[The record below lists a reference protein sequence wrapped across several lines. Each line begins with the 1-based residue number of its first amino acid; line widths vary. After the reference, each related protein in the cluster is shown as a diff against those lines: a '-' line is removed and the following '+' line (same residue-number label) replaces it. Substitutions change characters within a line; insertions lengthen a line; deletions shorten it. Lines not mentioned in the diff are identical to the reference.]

1 MHCLICQGWTNF
13 RPVWVAKS
21 IGYACQTYCTSSSQ
35 AKLVW
40 ILRFS
45 KRSTVCMPFGERL
58 RTGQIDWFVL
68 KLPLTSTCPPSPTR
82 TPAWQLA
89 AYYVRHK
96 TTWLPLLHHSYLSY
110 SFSPTVYHEY
120 VAKKVSPSGEAF
132 QKYMKFAQLSDTVFN
147 HKKPYLSHARPAL
160 FHCTGSHLVLDRNFN
175 FGSRSQGSHQS
186 YYCPVR
192 QS

>member
-1 MHCLICQGWTNF
+1 MHCPICQGWTNF

-21 IGYACQTYCTSSSQ
+21 IGYASQTYCTSSVQ

-58 RTGQIDWFVL
+58 RTGQIDWFIL
-68 KLPLTSTCPPSPTR
+68 KLSLTSTCPPSPTR

-96 TTWLPLLHHSYLSY
+96 MTCVPITVSLILSY
-110 SFSPTVYHEY
+110 SFSPTFYHEY
-120 VAKKVSPSGEAF
+120 VAKEASPSGEAF
-132 QKYMKFAQLSDTVFN
+132 QKYTKIGQQSNTVFN
-147 HKKPYLSHARPAL
+147 HNLSHARPAL
-160 FHCTGSHLVLDRNFN
+160 FHCAGSHLVLDRDFN
-175 FGSRSQGSHQS
+175 FGSWSQGSHQS
-186 YYCPVR
+186 YCCPFC